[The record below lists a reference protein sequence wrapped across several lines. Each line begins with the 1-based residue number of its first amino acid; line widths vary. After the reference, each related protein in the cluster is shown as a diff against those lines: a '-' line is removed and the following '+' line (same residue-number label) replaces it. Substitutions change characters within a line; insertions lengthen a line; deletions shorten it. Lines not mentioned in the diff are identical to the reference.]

1 MAGSGIAI
9 ILLTVG
15 LFSVFVE
22 DGDNTISN
30 KTGTI
35 HNTISN
41 KTGTIQYIDLEG
53 GFYGIVD
60 DDGNKYGPV
69 NLQDEFQE
77 DGLRVKFS
85 FKILT
90 NTVSTHMWGTLIE
103 LTEIQKI

>member
-9 ILLTVG
+9 FLIAVG
-15 LFSVFVE
+15 LFGVFSE
-22 DGDNTISN
+22 NGDTTSY
-30 KTGTI
+30 
-35 HNTISN
+35 

-60 DDGNKYGPV
+60 DDGDKYDPV

-103 LTEIQKI
+103 LTEI

>member
-1 MAGSGIAI
+1 MKKTMIAGGGIAVFLI
-9 ILLTVG
+9 TIG
-15 LFSVFVE
+15 LFSVFVG
-22 DGDNTISN
+22 DGD
-30 KTGTI
+30 
-35 HNTISN
+35 NTISN

-77 DGLRVKFS
+77 DGLRVQFS